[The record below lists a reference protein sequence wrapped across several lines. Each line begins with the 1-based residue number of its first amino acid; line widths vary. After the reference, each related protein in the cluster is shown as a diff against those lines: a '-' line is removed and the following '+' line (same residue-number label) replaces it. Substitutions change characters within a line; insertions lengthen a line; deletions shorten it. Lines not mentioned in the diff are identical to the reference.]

1 MVATCQVRT
10 SYLPEEILWGYE
22 FTPAISLSAS
32 GKYVADFSLFDRVVK
47 VAAPC
52 CRREAGPR
60 FGDPDKVKLEESLR
74 EAEREAEGAP
84 LSVRISN
91 V

>member
-1 MVATCQVRT
+1 VRT

-32 GKYVADFSLFDRVVK
+32 GKYIADFSLFDQVVK
-47 VAAPC
+47 VAPPSGL
-52 CRREAGPR
+52 RDSDVRY
-60 FGDPDKVKLEESLR
+60 GDLEKLKLEESLR
-74 EAEREAEGAP
+74 EQAEKEGSV